1 MKRRHA
7 CLLILALALAAAFFV
22 RLFVGARFG
31 WPTGDVLD
39 LRLGRA
45 VSAAAVGAGLGVS
58 GALLQ
63 ALLRNPLASPFV
75 LGLANGA
82 GLGVVVAIWIGYAL
96 DNPVLRQSATLPAA
110 LLGAL
115 LALVLVFRL
124 GRRRG
129 QVEPLSLVLVG
140 VVLSAVF
147 GAMTLFV
154 LHLLPPAEMAVL
166 TRWMMGSISDERSW
180 LLIGLIAGC
189 VGLGALFATALAR
202 PIDAM
207 MLGDEDAVSV
217 GVPLQ
222 RLRPA
227 LLLLAGFLAAAAVVL
242 AGPLSFVG
250 LIAPHLVRRAG
261 GPQHRLLIPGSA
273 LLGAVL
279 VVGADA
285 FVNAFRVSGGRLP
298 IGIFTAL
305 IGGPAFL
312 WILRREWKGML

>member
-1 MKRRHA
+1 MKRTHA
-7 CLLILALALAAAFFV
+7 CLLILILALAAAFIV
-22 RLFVGARFG
+22 RLFVGVRFG
-31 WPTGDVLD
+31 WPAGDVLD
-39 LRLGRA
+39 LRLGRV

-63 ALLRNPLASPFV
+63 ALLRNPLASPFI

-82 GLGVVVAIWIGYAL
+82 GLGVVVAIWIGYAV
-96 DNPVLRQSATLPAA
+96 DNPVLRQSAILPAA

-115 LALVLVFRL
+115 LALVLVLQL

-147 GAMTLFV
+147 GAVTLFV

-180 LLIGLIAGC
+180 LLIGLIAGAT
-189 VGLGALFATALAR
+189 VLGAGFATALAR

-222 RLRPA
+222 RLRRA
-227 LLLLAGFLAAAAVVL
+227 LLLLAGVLAA
-242 AGPLSFVG
+242 
-250 LIAPHLVRRAG
+250 
-261 GPQHRLLIPGSA
+261 
-273 LLGAVL
+273 
-279 VVGADA
+279 
-285 FVNAFRVSGGRLP
+285 
-298 IGIFTAL
+298 
-305 IGGPAFL
+305 
-312 WILRREWKGML
+312 

>member
-1 MKRRHA
+1 MSRGRL
-7 CLLILALALAAAFFV
+7 CLLIVAILLALAVLL
-22 RLFVGARFG
+22 RLLVGVEFG
-31 WPTGDVLD
+31 VPGGDVLE
-39 LRLGRA
+39 LRLGRT
-45 VSAAAVGAGLGVS
+45 VSALAVGASLGVS

-82 GLGVVVAIWIGYAL
+82 GLGVVIAIWIGYLL
-96 DNPVLRQSATLPAA
+96 DNPLIRQSASLAAA

-115 LALVLVFRL
+115 VALGLVYAL
-124 GRRRG
+124 GRKRG

-147 GAMTLFV
+147 GAVTLFF

-166 TRWMMGSISDERSW
+166 TRWMMGAISDERSW
-180 LLIGLIAGC
+180 PLIWLLFTAAL
-189 VGLGALFATALAR
+189 LGTLAATLLAR

-207 MLGDEDAVSV
+207 MLGDEDAVGV
-217 GVPLQ
+217 GAPLR
-222 RLRPA
+222 RLRPT
-227 LLLLAGFLAAAAVVL
+227 LLLLAGFLTAAAVVL

-250 LIAPHLVRRAG
+250 LVAPHLVRRAG
-261 GPQHRLLIPGSA
+261 SPLHRLLIPGSA
-273 LLGAVL
+273 LLGAAM

-285 FVNAFRVSGGRLP
+285 FVGAVRVAGGRLP

-305 IGGPAFL
+305 IGGPVFL